1 MITISF
7 PNNIRFRF
15 RDTDNDAQV
24 ILSTKDF
31 NKMVKVFSKTT
42 KVSKEIAKDY
52 LYQSFYNEIVHAYGK
67 PSKLTLILDES
78 NIVIQ

>member
-1 MITISF
+1 MISF

-15 RDTDNDAQV
+15 RDSDSDAQV

-31 NKMVKVFSKTT
+31 TKMVKTFTKQT
-42 KVSKEIAKDY
+42 KVSKEIAKNY
-52 LYQSFYNEIVHAYGK
+52 LYQSFYNEIVRAYGK

-78 NIVIQ
+78 NIVIH

>member
-15 RDTDNDAQV
+15 CRENGDAQV
-24 ILSTKDF
+24 ILSAKDF
-31 NKMVKVFSKTT
+31 TKMVKTFTKET